1 VGERKE
7 GKKEN
12 QTSTKPYRIT
22 MHVLPMKKKDIEK
35 NQMRRQNHDFCH
47 LSQPY
52 VLFKVSGTIDALM
65 CANTL
70 FSFFFYLSKYN
81 IVTKPTDYYEKTII
95 KLLISS

>member
-1 VGERKE
+1 VWERE
-7 GKKEN
+7 KKEKNN

-22 MHVLPMKKKDIEK
+22 MHVLPMEKKDIEK

-70 FSFFFYLSKYN
+70 FSFFFIYQNTTLSLE
-81 IVTKPTDYYEKTII
+81 PTDYYEKTII

>member
-1 VGERKE
+1 VGERKK
-7 GKKEN
+7 GNKEN

-22 MHVLPMKKKDIEK
+22 LHVLPMEKKDIEK

-70 FSFFFYLSKYN
+70 FSFFIYLLKYN
-81 IVTKPTDYYEKTII
+81 TVTGTN
-95 KLLISS
+95 